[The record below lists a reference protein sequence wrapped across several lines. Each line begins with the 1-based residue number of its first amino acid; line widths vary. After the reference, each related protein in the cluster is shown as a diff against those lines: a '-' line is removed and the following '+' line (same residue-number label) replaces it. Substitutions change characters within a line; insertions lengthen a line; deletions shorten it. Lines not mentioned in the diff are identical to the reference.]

1 MAGGTVHLLV
11 LPNAGRFHTE
21 LKAQVEDKVKPVE
34 VPITLDDLEWKV
46 FEEKVDAMDGRK
58 VSLFIDVNDN
68 SLNRLLEDLEA
79 LDGGKITRD
88 LQVNTDEAQSQID
101 DFSESA
107 SEGITRQLDVD
118 FRDADEEL
126 RNFTDHWGDTD
137 IRPRVVLDG
146 IGEAK
151 EDAQQVAD
159 SWDRMF
165 DKLNKPTGRK
175 VSGVRNLIDVD
186 SDLIDVENFMSRLVR
201 NMNSQFSIG
210 MRQIYDTYFNMLSK
224 MWKAGTKPLLNLRED
239 WNSARSF
246 SDFFSKVG
254 DRADMTKR
262 KIVSFTNDTR
272 NGFKGVVSDVQESG
286 RRIKAVPTEIAGAF
300 RDLRDTLSKRGG
312 VLGNIKAFFPDFKPL
327 QRHITASAKGI
338 RARMSVDFANI
349 ADFTSKHFTS
359 RIKRAFATVPR
370 AFQAVGRGISSTI
383 NKSWDFAKA
392 AGSKVTGLYKV
403 FERMNYGVATAM
415 RTATFVALNQVN
427 FLARDVAKGFD
438 AVAGGVGKGVSKVA
452 DRAKGVG
459 RVFKNMADIVDVN
472 MRVIGLNIRDGA
484 ARVAKPFKYMADTAG
499 IHMRM
504 MGNSIRNGGRLVGR
518 HAKFAASRMGENMR
532 VMGLFARDG
541 MRTVTGA
548 FSRGFKRVGSHFTYF
563 GRVVGGFGRNLT
575 RAFGK
580 TARAFA
586 PFAAAGVRAFGAVGS
601 AMTGMLRIVG
611 RMGPVFRVFRGIMG
625 RIGRVAMGAARMAMG
640 AFAKLAGMMMKSLMP
655 AIMAVLGG
663 FIAMGGQAVIGAV
676 MALLGALQAVIGGAL
691 VMMPALIGA
700 VGVSLAVLKIGAEG
714 LGDSFKAAFSAESV
728 EDFEKAI
735 ENLPPAMQDIARSM
749 RQFKP
754 MWDDLVTNVQ
764 ANMFGGLDDNFA
776 SAVGSML
783 PIFKRGAESMAL
795 SWNKSF
801 EGALDALSSPQA
813 TSGLEAIM
821 RGAEDMAREMEPVLA
836 NLIKAFGSLAEQ
848 GAKFLGP
855 VGTWAADK
863 SEDFFNWSEGLKKI
877 DPKTGESFFDGI
889 IASAKKN
896 AALLGDIF
904 GGVFGTLGNVFKAG
918 AEGGGGMLAGMAAG
932 MQELKEYT
940 SEGNEGF
947 EKMVGFMKQA
957 TDFASQLGD
966 IVKPLFSGLMSVLTT
981 LSSVGSGAIAGT
993 AELLESISR
1002 GLEGFEELGE
1012 GFGENIGN
1020 IFAAL
1025 APIVESLLVTLQP
1038 IIAGLGEGLELA
1050 LVPMLDAAEPFLDT
1064 LERMGGPLG
1073 ELLVT
1078 LGGALGK
1085 ILGPLMSI
1093 FLSAFSVLEPVIP
1106 ILDKVF
1112 YYIGEIVGALLVA
1125 MEPMFTM
1132 RDEAVAGLIDSLGPL
1147 VDVLGEGLLG
1157 VIEALAPLFPVLGEL
1172 FLGIVEAVSPLI
1184 EPLTKIAMV
1193 LFAALIDVIKM
1204 VMPVIPPIV
1213 SHFNTMAKILSDVLV
1228 IALNWLLDTWN
1239 TVWPVL
1245 ASVLK
1250 WVVDKVIVPGVK
1262 VASAIF
1268 QSLAKLIK
1276 WAVEKII
1283 VPVLNVLRDVF
1294 SKVIDVIKWVIE
1306 KVAKPAIDG
1315 LKKAFELAVDGIK
1328 KVWNGLK
1335 KIFSKPIQFF
1345 IDTVVNGAIIPV
1357 WNKVMGWIGQDDK
1370 AMDKVSKPSG
1380 MNFHQGGVLPGYS
1393 VGKDNYNFVETR
1405 TGARLGLAGGEGIMR
1420 QEFVSAVGGK
1430 KGIDKLNADA
1440 RHGRLRF
1447 SGHDPSVGYA
1457 QGGVV
1462 GAMENIVRQKYP
1474 EMVLTS
1480 GWRESNDNHGRGLA
1494 ADFAWPGA
1502 FGPHPAQLSLANDIA
1517 DTYPG
1522 SMELIYG
1529 PGFARQIKNG
1539 AIVGDGG
1546 GSYGFYAGAGDHSNH
1561 VHWAMSTPPT
1571 MPFGGGVFEGGS
1583 DGSGGGGGGNW
1594 VSKAANWF
1602 KEKFAFVTDMFSGIT
1617 GKLKKQIGNA
1627 GAYGG
1632 MAMDM
1637 AKSSISGAKDWA
1649 KSKLEELNPF
1659 KGLFGN
1665 SGPLGSRAEVE
1676 MYRPGIIDAFKRQ
1689 GEEPLDW
1696 RVDALLRQIW
1706 TESKGDPN
1714 VAQQIVDMNGT
1725 GESAGVGL
1733 YQVIPGTWAAYRDP
1747 ELPDD
1752 RRNVEASHNFA
1763 VRYFRDKHHWNTGPG
1778 GVGLENTGW
1787 KDGGVLPSFFDRGGE
1802 ATGTGL
1808 LAKNVITPERVLS
1821 PMQTKAFNAFVYQ
1834 FMPEMIEQFK
1844 RNPQNFAKIGN
1855 QVTRELKRINH
1866 ELREGRIKAIQHNVA
1881 DTYRRRLSGENLQT
1895 SPVDLNFD
1903 MDWLKRNEDNLQRSY
1918 HRASKQIGMVY
1929 SDPEAYVEAEK
1940 RAREQIDKEREEER
1954 EAKKAAAEE
1963 SKKEAQEE
1971 AKEKRSKLE
1980 EERKKAEE
1988 DDDKEKIAEI
1998 DAKIDE
2004 LDKSSE
2010 DRFEVARHRLDT
2022 AEERTRKEA
2031 TQGLEEKLDQ
2041 LKEDGASD
2049 EEIQKV
2055 QDQLDAVNKKVDKNF
2070 EEARKVVD
2078 EKEQKEQDR
2087 LKRIEDRE
2095 NERIERAKADGSYY
2109 YGYKVFND
2117 EGADPRE
2124 IERSKEETAFREFMG
2139 SAADRVG
2146 LGEAFEGLSK
2156 TFDDVRSINEAS
2168 QIAMPAWIAALNG
2181 DPSGLAHNIA
2191 VGQAAT
2197 ISQARTEATDLGP
2210 EALAGIL
2217 EMAISG
2223 GSASRGNN
2231 APFIGE
2237 VNSGMTQAELM
2248 QTLEYYEM
2256 KRARRGTGTTR
2267 VR

>member
-272 NGFKGVVSDVQESG
+272 NGFKGVVGDIQESG
-286 RRIKAVPTEIAGAF
+286 RRIKAVPTEIAGSF
-300 RDLRDTLSKRGG
+300 RELRDTLSKRGG

-338 RARMSVDFANI
+338 RARMSIDFANI

-359 RIKRAFATVPR
+359 RIKRAFAAVPK
-370 AFQAVGRGISSTI
+370 AFRAVGRGISNTI

-392 AGSKVTGLYKV
+392 AGGKVTGLYKV

-427 FLARDVAKGFD
+427 FLARDVAKGFR
-438 AVAGGVGKGVSKVA
+438 AVAGGVEKGVGRIA
-452 DRAKGVG
+452 DRTKAIG
-459 RVFKNMADIVDVN
+459 RVFKNMADVVDVN
-472 MRVIGLNIRDGA
+472 MRVVGLNIRDGA

-504 MGNSIRNGGRLVGR
+504 MGNSVRNGGRMVGR
-518 HAKFAASRMGENMR
+518 HGKLIASRMGENMR

-541 MRTVTGA
+541 MRTFTRSFA
-548 FSRGFKRVGSHFTYF
+548 RGFKRVGSHFSFF
-563 GRVVGGFGRNLT
+563 GRVVSGFGRNFT

-586 PFAAAGVRAFGAVGS
+586 PFAKAGLRAFGAVGTAIS
-601 AMTGMLRIVG
+601 GMFRIIG

-700 VGVSLAVLKIGAEG
+700 VGVSIAVLKIGAEG
-714 LGDSFKAAFSAESV
+714 LGESFKAAFSAESV

-735 ENLPPAMQDIARSM
+735 ADLPPAMQAIARSM

-776 SAVGSML
+776 SAVGAML

-813 TSGLEAIM
+813 TAGLEAIM
-821 RGAEDMAREMEPVLA
+821 QGAEDMAREMEPVLA

-855 VGTWAADK
+855 VGSWAADK

-1239 TVWPVL
+1239 AVWPVL

-1276 WAVEKII
+1276 WAVENVI

-1306 KVAKPAIDG
+1306 RVAKPAIDG

-1328 KVWNGLK
+1328 AVWNGLK

-1370 AMDKVSKPSG
+1370 QMEKVSKPRD
-1380 MNFHQGGVLPGYS
+1380 MNFHSGGVLPGYS
-1393 VGKDNYNFVETR
+1393 VGKDNYNFVDTR

-1420 QEFVSAVGGK
+1420 QEFVSAVGGE
-1430 KGIDKLNADA
+1430 KGISRLNEDA
-1440 RHGRLRF
+1440 RHGRLKA
-1447 SGHDPSVGYA
+1447 SPGYHDRSSA
-1457 QGGVV
+1457 AHNQGGVIYLGNFASGGV
-1462 GAMENIVRQKYP
+1462 IEAMTRIVQQKYP
-1474 EMVLTS
+1474 MLQMTS
-1480 GWRESNDNHGRGLA
+1480 GLRPGDGGNHGRGLA
-1494 ADFAWPGA
+1494 ADFSNGS
-1502 FGPHPAQLSLANDIA
+1502 GNTPAQLALAQDIA
-1517 DTYPG
+1517 KTYPN
-1522 SMELIYG
+1522 SMELIYDS
-1529 PGFARQIKNG
+1529 PGWSNNIKNG
-1539 AIVGDGG
+1539 ANVGPFGQ
-1546 GSYGFYAGAGDHSNH
+1546 FYTMGQAGPHHHH
-1561 VHWAMSTPPT
+1561 VHWAMNTPPT

-1583 DGSGGGGGGNW
+1583 DGSGGGGGFFDR
-1594 VSKAANWF
+1594 AAAWF
-1602 KEKFAFVTDMFSGIT
+1602 QEKFSFVTDAFSGIT

-1627 GAYGG
+1627 GVYGG
-1632 MAMDM
+1632 MAIDM
-1637 AKSSISGAKDWA
+1637 AKSTVSGVKDWA
-1649 KSKLEELNPF
+1649 KSKLQEMNPL
-1659 KGLFGN
+1659 KGLFGGGDVDL
-1665 SGPLGSRAEVE
+1665 SGISGDLVKSVEEVFARHGFTGQQWE
-1676 MYRPGIIDAFKRQ
+1676 DAKWIINNESSWNPNAQNPTSTAYGLFQ
-1689 GEEPLDW
+1689 FLDSTW
-1696 RVDALLRQIW
+1696 ATVGA
-1706 TESKGDPN
+1706 TKTSDP
-1714 VAQQIVDMNGT
+1714 VAQADAGAKYMKQRYGT
-1725 GESAGVGL
+1725 PTEA
-1733 YQVIPGTWAAYRDP
+1733 
-1747 ELPDD
+1747 
-1752 RRNVEASHNFA
+1752 RRFWEANNWYDA
-1763 VRYFRDKHHWNTGPG
+1763 
-1778 GVGLENTGW
+1778 
-1787 KDGGVLPSFFDRGGE
+1787 GGE
-1802 ATGTGL
+1802 AIGTGL
-1808 LAKNVITPERVLS
+1808 MAKNVITPERVLS

-1940 RAREQIDKEREEER
+1940 RAREQIDKEREEAR
-1954 EAKKAAAEE
+1954 EAEKAAAEE
-1963 SKKEAQEE
+1963 AKKEAQEE

-1980 EERKKAEE
+1980 EERNKAEE
-1988 DDDKEKIAEI
+1988 AGDNEKLAEI

-2010 DRFEVARHRLDT
+2010 DRFEVARSRLDT

-2031 TQGLEEKLDQ
+2031 TEGLEKKLDQ

-2055 QDQLDAVNKKVDKNF
+2055 QDQFDAVNKKVDKNF
-2070 EEARKVVD
+2070 EEARKKVD
-2078 EKEQKEQDR
+2078 ESEQKEQER

-2109 YGYKVFND
+2109 YGYKVFDD
-2117 EGADPRE
+2117 EGRDPRE

-2139 SAADRVG
+2139 NAADRVG

-2223 GSASRGNN
+2223 GSVSRGNN

>member
-11 LPNAGRFHTE
+11 LPNTSKFHTR
-21 LKAQVEDKVKPVE
+21 LKEKIEGKKIKPVN
-34 VPITLDDLEWKV
+34 VPIDLDDLEWKV

-58 VSLFIDVNDN
+58 VSLFVEVNDN
-68 SLNRLLEDLEA
+68 SLNRLLADLEA
-79 LDGGKITRD
+79 LDGGTITRD
-88 LQVNTDEAQSQID
+88 LQINTDEAQSQID
-101 DFSESA
+101 EFSDSA
-107 SEGITRQLDVD
+107 SEGITRHLDVD
-118 FRDADEEL
+118 FSDADEEL

-165 DKLNKPTGRK
+165 DRLNKPAGRK
-175 VSGVRNLIDVD
+175 VAGVRNLIDVD

-210 MRQIYDTYFNMLSK
+210 LRQIYDTYFNTLSK
-224 MWKAGTKPLLNLRED
+224 MWKLGTKPLLNLRED

-262 KIVSFTNDTR
+262 KIASFTNDTR

-286 RRIKAVPTEIAGAF
+286 RRIKAVPTEIAASF
-300 RDLRDTLSKRGG
+300 RELRDTLSQRGG
-312 VLGNIKAFFPDFKPL
+312 VKGNVKAFLPDFKPL

-459 RVFKNMADIVDVN
+459 RVFKNMADIVGLN
-472 MRVIGLNIRDGA
+472 MRVAGLNIRDGA

-563 GRVVGGFGRNLT
+563 GRVVGGFGRNLG

-586 PFAAAGVRAFGAVGS
+586 PFATAGMRAFGAVSS

-611 RMGPVFRVFRGIMG
+611 RMGPVFKVVRTAMG
-625 RIGRVAMGAARMAMG
+625 RIGRVAMGASRMAMG

-700 VGVSLAVLKIGAEG
+700 VGVSMAVLKIGAEG
-714 LGDSFKAAFSAESV
+714 LGESFKAAFSAESV

-735 ENLPPAMQDIARSM
+735 ADLPPAMQAIARSM

-776 SAVGSML
+776 SAVGAML

-821 RGAEDMAREMEPVLA
+821 KGAEDMAREMEPVLA

-855 VGTWAADK
+855 VGSWAADK

-1038 IIAGLGEGLELA
+1038 IVAGLGEGLELA

-1064 LERMGGPLG
+1064 LERMGGPMG

-1093 FLSAFSVLEPVIP
+1093 FLSVFSVLEPVIP

-1193 LFAALIDVIKM
+1193 LFAALIDVINM

-1213 SHFNTMAKILSDVLV
+1213 KHFTTMANTLSDVLV
-1228 IALNWLLDTWN
+1228 VALNWLLDTWN
-1239 TVWPVL
+1239 VVWPVL
-1245 ASVLK
+1245 SSVLK
-1250 WVVDKVIVPGVK
+1250 WVIDKVIVPGIK
-1262 VASAIF
+1262 VASAVINTF
-1268 QSLAKLIK
+1268 AKFVK
-1276 WAVEKII
+1276 WAIDKII

-1306 KVAKPAIDG
+1306 RVAKPAIDG
-1315 LKKAFELAVDGIK
+1315 LKKAFSLAVDGIK

-1370 AMDKVSKPSG
+1370 QMEKVSKPRE
-1380 MNFHQGGVLPGYS
+1380 MNFHSGGVLPGYS
-1393 VGKDNYNFVETR
+1393 VGKDNYNFVDPVKGT
-1405 TGARLGLAGGEGIMR
+1405 RLGLAGGEGIMR
-1420 QEFVSAVGGK
+1420 QEFVSAVGGER
-1430 KGIDKLNADA
+1430 GIHRLNEEA
-1440 RHGRLRF
+1440 RHGRLKLHHTTNDKDVHRHHQGGVLDF
-1447 SGHDPSVGYA
+1447 GNFA
-1457 QGGVV
+1457 QGGTLAMNGDVV
-1462 GAMENIVRQKYP
+1462 ISTDIQRAMIAAMAKAFPNAHV
-1474 EMVLTS
+1474 TS
-1480 GWRESNDNHGRGLA
+1480 GTRTIQTEGHPDNHNAGRA
-1494 ADFAWPGA
+1494 VDFV
-1502 FGPHPAQLSLANDIA
+1502 GPMQAMASWIA
-1517 DTYPG
+1517 RTYPN
-1522 SMELIYG
+1522 SAELFWDPG
-1529 PGFARQIKNG
+1529 PNIKNG
-1539 AIVGDGG
+1539 APTGAIGG
-1546 GSYGFYAGAGDHSNH
+1546 HSDH
-1561 VHWAMSTPPT
+1561 VHWAMHNMVDPYTGDVVSS
-1571 MPFGGGVFEGGS
+1571 E
-1583 DGSGGGGGGNW
+1583 GGGGGGFIDQ
-1594 VSKAANWF
+1594 AANWF
-1602 KEKFAFVTDMFSGIT
+1602 KEKFAFVTDAFSGIT
-1617 GKLKKQIGNA
+1617 DKLKKQIGNV
-1627 GAYGG
+1627 GMYGE
-1632 MAMDM
+1632 MAIDM
-1637 AKSSISGAKDWA
+1637 AKGAVSGVKDWA
-1649 KSKLEELNPF
+1649 KSKLQEMNPL
-1659 KGLFGN
+1659 KGLFGGGDVDL
-1665 SGPLGSRAEVE
+1665 SGISGDLVKSVEEVFARHGFTGQQWEDAKWIINNESSWNPNAQNPTSTAYGLFQFLDTTWAEV
-1676 MYRPGIIDAFKRQ
+1676 GATK
-1689 GEEPLDW
+1689 
-1696 RVDALLRQIW
+1696 
-1706 TESKGDPN
+1706 TSDP
-1714 VAQQIVDMNGT
+1714 VAQADAGAKYMKQRYGT
-1725 GESAGVGL
+1725 PTEA
-1733 YQVIPGTWAAYRDP
+1733 
-1747 ELPDD
+1747 
-1752 RRNVEASHNFA
+1752 RRFWEANNWYDA
-1763 VRYFRDKHHWNTGPG
+1763 
-1778 GVGLENTGW
+1778 
-1787 KDGGVLPSFFDRGGE
+1787 GGE
-1802 ATGTGL
+1802 AIGTGL
-1808 LAKNVITPERVLS
+1808 MAKNVITPERVLS

-1834 FMPEMIEQFK
+1834 FMPEMIDQFK

-1940 RAREQIDKEREEER
+1940 RAREQIDKEREAAREAEKKAEEESAEVR
-1954 EAKKAAAEE
+1954 KEEAEAKKATLEERRKEAEE
-1963 SKKEAQEE
+1963 AG
-1971 AKEKRSKLE
+1971 
-1980 EERKKAEE
+1980 
-1988 DDDKEKIAEI
+1988 DDARVKQIDSEI
-1998 DAKIDE
+1998 DALSND
-2004 LDKSSE
+2004 LG
-2010 DRFEVARHRLDT
+2010 DRFEVEGQRIEDERSKAKEEAKKELEEEKT
-2022 AEERTRKEA
+2022 KLQEERDKAE
-2031 TQGLEEKLDQ
+2031 
-2041 LKEDGASD
+2041 GAERDAIDSKIESVD
-2049 EEIQKV
+2049 ERIRSVERT
-2055 QDQLDAVNKKVDKNF
+2055 VDKKF
-2070 EEARKVVD
+2070 D
-2078 EKEQKEQDR
+2078 EQKAANDAAQQAEQDR
-2087 LKRIEDRE
+2087 LQRIEDRE

-2117 EGADPRE
+2117 EGKDPRE

-2139 SAADRVG
+2139 NAADRVG

-2223 GSASRGNN
+2223 GSVSRGNN

>member
-11 LPNAGRFHTE
+11 LPNAEEFHTKLRKKIE
-21 LKAQVEDKVKPVE
+21 REEIDPVN
-34 VPITLDDLEWKV
+34 VPIDLDDLEWKV

-58 VSLFIDVNDN
+58 VSLFVDVNDN
-68 SLNRLLEDLEA
+68 SVDRLLADLEA
-79 LDGGKITRD
+79 LDGGTITRD

-101 DFSESA
+101 EFSESA

-118 FRDADEEL
+118 FRNADEEL
-126 RNFTDHWGDTD
+126 RNFTDHWGDMD

-165 DKLNKPTGRK
+165 EKLNKPTGRK

-201 NMNSQFSIG
+201 NMDSQFSIG
-210 MRQIYDTYFNMLSK
+210 LRQIYDTYFNTLSK

-272 NGFKGVVSDVQESG
+272 NGFKGVVGDIQESG
-286 RRIKAVPTEIAGAF
+286 RRIKAVPTEIAASF
-300 RDLRDTLSKRGG
+300 RELRDTLSKRGG
-312 VLGNIKAFFPDFKPL
+312 VLGNVKAFLPDFKPL

-359 RIKRAFATVPR
+359 RIKRAFAAVPR

-459 RVFKNMADIVDVN
+459 RVFKNMADIVGLN
-472 MRVIGLNIRDGA
+472 MRVVGLNIRDGA

-563 GRVVGGFGRNLT
+563 GRVVSGFGRNFT
-575 RAFGK
+575 RAFAK

-586 PFAAAGVRAFGAVGS
+586 PFAAAGIRAFGAVGRAVS
-601 AMTGMLRIVG
+601 GVVRIIG
-611 RMGPVFRVFRGIMG
+611 RMGPVFTVFRAIMG

-735 ENLPPAMQDIARSM
+735 ENLPPAMQAIARSM

-776 SAVGSML
+776 SAVGAML

-813 TSGLEAIM
+813 TAGLEAIM
-821 RGAEDMAREMEPVLA
+821 QGAEDMAREMEPVLA

-855 VGTWAADK
+855 VGSWAADK
-863 SEDFFNWSEGLKKI
+863 SEDFFNWTEGLKKI

-1132 RDEAVAGLIDSLGPL
+1132 RDDAVAGLIDSLGPL

-1276 WAVEKII
+1276 WAVENVI
-1283 VPVLNVLRDVF
+1283 VPVLNVMRAVF

-1306 KVAKPAIDG
+1306 RVAKPAIDG

-1328 KVWNGLK
+1328 AVWNGLK

-1370 AMDKVSKPSG
+1370 QMEKVSKPRD
-1380 MNFHQGGVLPGYS
+1380 MNFHSGGVLPGYS
-1393 VGKDNYNFVETR
+1393 VGKDNYNFVDTR

-1420 QEFVSAVGGK
+1420 QEFVSAVGGE
-1430 KGIDKLNADA
+1430 KGISRLNEDA
-1440 RHGRLRF
+1440 RHGRLKA
-1447 SGHDPSVGYA
+1447 SPGYHDRSSAAHNQGGVIYLGNFA

-1462 GAMENIVRQKYP
+1462 EAMTRIVQQKYP
-1474 EMVLTS
+1474 MLQMTS
-1480 GWRESNDNHGRGLA
+1480 GYDNRPGNHGRGLA
-1494 ADFAWPGA
+1494 ADFSNGHGNTPE
-1502 FGPHPAQLSLANDIA
+1502 QLALAHDIA
-1517 DTYPG
+1517 KTYPN
-1522 SMELIYG
+1522 SMELIYDA
-1529 PGFARQIKNG
+1529 PGWSGNIKDG
-1539 AIVGDGG
+1539 ANVGAFG
-1546 GSYGFYAGAGDHSNH
+1546 GFYNMAQAGPHHHH
-1561 VHWAMSTPPT
+1561 VHWAMNTPPT

-1583 DGSGGGGGGNW
+1583 GGGGVGGFIDQ
-1594 VSKAANWF
+1594 AANWF
-1602 KEKFAFVTDMFSGIT
+1602 KEKFAFVTDAFSGIT
-1617 GKLKKQIGNA
+1617 DKLKKQIGNA
-1627 GAYGG
+1627 GVYGG
-1632 MAMDM
+1632 MAIDM
-1637 AKSSISGAKDWA
+1637 AKSTVDGVKDWA
-1649 KSKLEELNPF
+1649 KSKLQEMNPL
-1659 KGLFGN
+1659 KGLFGGGDVDL
-1665 SGPLGSRAEVE
+1665 SGISGDLVKSVEEVFARHGFTGQQWEDAKWIINNESSWNPNAQNPTSTAYGLFQFLDTTWAEV
-1676 MYRPGIIDAFKRQ
+1676 GATK
-1689 GEEPLDW
+1689 
-1696 RVDALLRQIW
+1696 
-1706 TESKGDPN
+1706 TSDP
-1714 VAQQIVDMNGT
+1714 VAQAD
-1725 GESAGVGL
+1725 AGAKYMKKRYGN
-1733 YQVIPGTWAAYRDP
+1733 PTEA
-1747 ELPDD
+1747 
-1752 RRNVEASHNFA
+1752 RRFWEANNWYDA
-1763 VRYFRDKHHWNTGPG
+1763 
-1778 GVGLENTGW
+1778 
-1787 KDGGVLPSFFDRGGE
+1787 GGE
-1802 ATGTGL
+1802 AVGTGL
-1808 LAKNVITPERVLS
+1808 MAKNVITPERVLS

-1940 RAREQIDKEREEER
+1940 RAREQIDKEREAAREAEKKAEEESAEVR
-1954 EAKKAAAEE
+1954 KEEAEAKKATLEERRKEAEE
-1963 SKKEAQEE
+1963 AG
-1971 AKEKRSKLE
+1971 
-1980 EERKKAEE
+1980 
-1988 DDDKEKIAEI
+1988 DDARVKQIDSEI
-1998 DAKIDE
+1998 DALSND
-2004 LDKSSE
+2004 LG
-2010 DRFEVARHRLDT
+2010 DRFEVEGQRIEDERSKAKEEAKKELEEEKT
-2022 AEERTRKEA
+2022 KLQEERDKAEGAEREA
-2031 TQGLEEKLDQ
+2031 IDSKIE
-2041 LKEDGASD
+2041 SVD
-2049 EEIQKV
+2049 ERIRSVERT
-2055 QDQLDAVNKKVDKNF
+2055 VDKKF
-2070 EEARKVVD
+2070 D
-2078 EKEQKEQDR
+2078 EQKAANDAAQQAEQDR
-2087 LKRIEDRE
+2087 LQRIEDRE

-2139 SAADRVG
+2139 NAADRVG

-2223 GSASRGNN
+2223 GSVSRGNN